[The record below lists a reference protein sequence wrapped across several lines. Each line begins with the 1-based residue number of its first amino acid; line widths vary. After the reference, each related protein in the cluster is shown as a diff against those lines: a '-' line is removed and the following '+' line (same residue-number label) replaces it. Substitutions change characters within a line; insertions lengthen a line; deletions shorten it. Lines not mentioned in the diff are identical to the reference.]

1 MYIRLENPWMTA
13 SALVGRATRGVA
25 YAYALVDMTEAVQCA
40 RRGDGCGA
48 ATRVGAVSG
57 RLAGATLGVSL
68 GMLAGSVV
76 ATPKGGGPVGAIA
89 GGTLGSE
96 WGEAVGRGAGVT
108 VWNGIAAVTGAPP
121 DAEAED

>member
-1 MYIRLENPWMTA
+1 MYIRLENPWTTA
-13 SALVGRATRGVA
+13 TALVGRATRGVA

-40 RRGDGCGA
+40 RQGDGCGA
-48 ATRVGAVSG
+48 AARVGSVSG

-76 ATPKGGGPVGAIA
+76 ATPTVGGTVGALA

-108 VWNGIAAVTGAPP
+108 VWNGIAAVTAAPP
-121 DAEAED
+121 GAGAED